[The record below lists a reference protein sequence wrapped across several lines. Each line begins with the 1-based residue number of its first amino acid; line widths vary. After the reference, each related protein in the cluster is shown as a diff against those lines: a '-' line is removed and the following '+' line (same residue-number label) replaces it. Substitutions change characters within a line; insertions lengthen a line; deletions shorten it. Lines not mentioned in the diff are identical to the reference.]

1 VGRQEREADDG
12 ADERARAAR
21 TEATMSGLSYEAASE
36 RAAAE
41 WDDMSLVERLMA
53 LPDHVW
59 SEAFVDLVDDNQLR
73 ARGAESDGL
82 TRLCKELRWRTD
94 LLAEYAMRNY
104 ELWAEKRINELM
116 EGDPDGDY
124 EREHDV

>member
-36 RAAAE
+36 QAAAE

-53 LPDHVW
+53 LPGMDWPEEFADFVEE
-59 SEAFVDLVDDNQLR
+59 SVKVVRIPTPVVQGFTEACR
-73 ARGAESDGL
+73 ESWL
-82 TRLCKELRWRTD
+82 
-94 LLAEYAMRNY
+94 
-104 ELWAEKRINELM
+104 EKRINELM